1 MFRSS
6 SGTKPL
12 SFALTRR
19 YASLFQ
25 REAVKHQPFE
35 DINRDCIPVFATSFP
50 TKAGNMWV
58 KRLQV
63 PVSPAFALTE
73 YKVQG
78 STYQNVVLDLH
89 RPSKPHGQDGSHKRY
104 CSVYVQL
111 TRPRSLKGL
120 HLLQP
125 LSLDDL
131 GNQLHPKLQDE
142 DHRLQRLADIDD
154 AFRD

>member
-1 MFRSS
+1 
-6 SGTKPL
+6 
-12 SFALTRR
+12 
-19 YASLFQ
+19 
-25 REAVKHQPFE
+25 
-35 DINRDCIPVFATSFP
+35 
-50 TKAGNMWV
+50 MWV

-63 PVSPAFALTE
+63 PVSPDFALTE

-142 DHRLQRLADIDD
+142 DHRLQRLADMTMRLETEDSFNNRSE
-154 AFRD
+154 A

>member
-1 MFRSS
+1 
-6 SGTKPL
+6 
-12 SFALTRR
+12 
-19 YASLFQ
+19 
-25 REAVKHQPFE
+25 
-35 DINRDCIPVFATSFP
+35 
-50 TKAGNMWV
+50 MWV

-89 RPSKPHGQDGSHKRY
+89 RPSKPHGQDSSHKQY

-125 LSLDDL
+125 LSLDNL

-142 DHRLQRLADIDD
+142 DHRLQRLVDMMMRLETLITEVRHNDRFWIQD
-154 AFRD
+154 WTWESGHNNGHLDGSGCSCD